1 MNDDV
6 KKLEPTLRIYDQ
18 ELSSI
23 EQQREAMEREILRLQ
38 SELKRLAGRRVG
50 WLQMSAV
57 TKNGIGLPLTD
68 EERSHLPAEV
78 VEVNAVPVDLC
89 KGQEIVEAAEAY
101 LRWRNEP
108 ATQGEV
114 MKGMKEGG
122 FEDHYQSFDNSLRS
136 AMKRSGMFKRYKND
150 ENVYVWAL
158 PEWINRAPNQVDGES
173 ASEKPNLTVV
183 GRSEAKA
190 KSA

>member
-6 KKLEPTLRIYDQ
+6 RKLEPTLRVYEE
-18 ELSSI
+18 ELCSI
-23 EQQREAMEREILRLQ
+23 EQQREAMEQEILRLQ

-68 EERSHLPAEV
+68 EERSYLPSEV
-78 VEVNAVPVDLC
+78 VEVNAVPADLC
-89 KGQEIVEAAEAY
+89 KAKNTVEAAEAY

-108 ATQGEV
+108 AAHGDV
-114 MKGMKEGG
+114 MKGMRAGG
-122 FEDHYQSFDNSLRS
+122 FEGQYKSFDNSLRS
-136 AMKRSGMFKRYKND
+136 AMQRSGKFKRFKNA
-150 ENVYVWAL
+150 EGTYVWAL
-158 PEWINRAPNQVDGES
+158 LEWINRAPDRAASGS
-173 ASEKPNLTVV
+173 SEKPNLTVV
-183 GRSEAKA
+183 GRSEAQA